1 MSFRPETKAPE
12 EIKELSVKEDTKE
25 REAAEAMSV
34 RLFFFFVQGGREKR
48 ENTKVFG
55 D

>member
-34 RLFFFFVQGGREKR
+34 RLFFFVQGGREKR
-48 ENTKVFG
+48 
-55 D
+55 